1 MLTAKNQ
8 YGEIVYI
15 GELIKREGVHRLRE
29 NHYFCPVCK
38 GKVIVKLG
46 VQRISHF
53 AHVQLSSICV
63 EYERESAYHMQAK
76 MQLFEWL
83 ETECS
88 KPELEVFLPEIMQRP
103 DLMFTFLGKTYCVEY
118 QCSPISEEIFEKRT
132 NGYLS
137 SGLTPLWILGAN
149 RVHRKQTNLITLP
162 KLQSLFIKRNNIGAW
177 YLPSY
182 CPSLKSFISI
192 TNLHPLSP
200 HTMQCDYD
208 VTPQSQLHLPQWL
221 NPIFQNTFYVSN
233 WRKGIQHVKDNII
246 HFHTHKL
253 FLQELYR
260 NQIHLYLLPPYVGV
274 PLRDNL
280 LFETSPIIW
289 QMYVLLDNLF
299 SKEVGII
306 LTKEDVYKQLIKRID
321 RNHIK
326 VRNHLKPS
334 VDQLLVLIREY
345 FYLLI
350 KCQVLNEIKPNVYR
364 YENLMSFPSTISEAS
379 KFEEQFYKNLTN
391 EKIVWY

>member
-8 YGEIVYI
+8 LGETVYI
-15 GELIKREGVHRLRE
+15 VDLIKKEGINQLRE
-29 NHYFCPVCK
+29 NHYFCPLCK
-38 GKVIVKLG
+38 GKVIVKFG

-53 AHVQLSSICV
+53 AHVQLSPLCI
-63 EYERESAYHMQAK
+63 EYDRESAYHMQAK

-83 ETECS
+83 EKECS
-88 KPELEVFLPEIMQRP
+88 EVELEVFLPNIMQRP
-103 DLMFTFLGKTYCVEY
+103 DLMFTYLGNTYCVEY

-149 RVHRKQTNLITLP
+149 RVHRKQTNLIYLP
-162 KLQSLFIKRNNIGAW
+162 KFQSLFIKKNNTGEW

-208 VTPQSQLHLPQWL
+208 VIPQSQLHLPQWL
-221 NPIFQNTFYVSN
+221 NPMVQNTFYVSN

-246 HFHTHKL
+246 RFKTHNL

-260 NQIHLYLLPPYVGV
+260 NQLHLYLLPPYVGV
-274 PLRDNL
+274 PLKDNL
-280 LFETSPIIW
+280 LLETSPIIW
-289 QMYVLLDNLF
+289 QLYVLLDNLF
-299 SKEVGII
+299 SKKVGII
-306 LTKEDVYKQLIKRID
+306 LTKEIVYKRLIQRIN

-326 VRNHLKPS
+326 VRNHLKS
-334 VDQLLVLIREY
+334 SMDQLLAVIREY
-345 FYLLI
+345 LFLLT
-350 KCQVLNEIKPNVYR
+350 KSQVLKEINPNVYR
-364 YENLMSFPSTISEAS
+364 YENSLSFPNTINEAS
-379 KFEEQFYKNLTN
+379 NFEEQFYNNLTN

>member
-1 MLTAKNQ
+1 MLTAKNKW
-8 YGEIVYI
+8 GEMVYI
-15 GELIKREGVHRLRE
+15 VDLIKREGVHRLRE
-29 NHYFCPVCK
+29 NHYYCPVCK
-38 GKVIVKLG
+38 GRVIAKIG

-53 AHVQLSSICV
+53 AHLQLSPLCV
-63 EYERESAYHMQAK
+63 EFERESAYHLQAK
-76 MQLFEWL
+76 IQLFEWL

-88 KPELEVFLPEIMQRP
+88 NVRLEVYLPDIMQRP
-103 DLMFTFLGKTYCVEY
+103 DLMFTFLGNSYCVEY

-137 SGLTPLWILGAN
+137 SHLTPLWILGAN
-149 RVHRKQTNLITLP
+149 RVHRKQTNLISLP
-162 KLQSLFIKRNNIGAW
+162 KFQSLFIKKNNTGEW

-208 VTPQSQLHLPQWL
+208 VIPQSQLHLTEWL

-233 WRKGIQHVKDNII
+233 WRKGIQHVKDNMIR
-246 HFHTHKL
+246 FQTHNP

-260 NQIHLYLLPPYVGV
+260 NQLHLYLLPPYVGV

-280 LFETSPIIW
+280 LLETSPIIW

-299 SKEVGII
+299 SKEVGIS
-306 LTKEDVYKQLIKRID
+306 LTKEIIYKRLINRIN

-326 VRNHLKPS
+326 VRNHVKPS
-334 VDQLLVLIREY
+334 ENQILNLLREY
-345 FYLLI
+345 LFLLTR
-350 KCQVLNEIKPNVYR
+350 CQVLKEINPNLYR
-364 YENLMSFPSTISEAS
+364 YENLLTFPATICEAS
-379 KFEEQFYKNLTN
+379 KFEGKFYNNLTN

>member
-1 MLTAKNQ
+1 LLTAKNHR
-8 YGEIVYI
+8 GETVYI
-15 GELIKREGVHRLRE
+15 WDLIQKEEVHQIRE
-29 NHYFCPVCK
+29 NDYFCPLCN
-38 GKVIVKLG
+38 GEVIVKFG

-53 AHVQLSSICV
+53 AHVQLSSLCV
-63 EYERESAYHMQAK
+63 EYDRESEYHMQAK
-76 MQLFEWL
+76 IQLFNWL

-88 KPELEVFLPEIMQRP
+88 KVEMEVFLPDIMQRP
-103 DLMFTFLGKTYCVEY
+103 DLMFTFLGNTYCVEY
-118 QCSPISEEIFEKRT
+118 QCSPISEEVFDKRT

-149 RVHRKQTNLITLP
+149 RVHRKQTNLISLP
-162 KLQSLFIKRNNIGAW
+162 RFQSLFIKKNNTGAW

-208 VTPQSQLHLPQWL
+208 VIPQSQLHLPQWL
-221 NPIFQNTFYVSN
+221 NPIFPNTFYITN

-246 HFHTHKL
+246 RFSTHKP

-260 NQIHLYLLPPYVGV
+260 NQLHLYLLPPYVGV
-274 PLRDNL
+274 PLRDNIL
-280 LFETSPIIW
+280 LETSPIVW

-299 SKEVGII
+299 SKKIGST
-306 LTKEDVYKQLIKRID
+306 LTKEIVYKRLIKRID

-326 VRNHLKPS
+326 VRSHVKPG
-334 VDQLLVLIREY
+334 VDQLFALIREY
-345 FYLLI
+345 LFLLTR
-350 KCQVLNEIKPNVYR
+350 CQVLKEITPNVYR
-364 YENLMSFPSTISEAS
+364 YENLLSFPVTISEAS
-379 KFEEQFYKNLTN
+379 NFEEQFYNNLTN
-391 EKIVWY
+391 DKIVWY

>member
-8 YGEIVYI
+8 WGETVYI
-15 GELIKREGVHRLRE
+15 GDLIKKEGVHRLRE
-29 NHYFCPVCK
+29 NHYFCPLCK
-38 GKVIVKLG
+38 GRVIVKLG

-53 AHVQLSSICV
+53 AHVQLSPLCV

-76 MQLFEWL
+76 IQLFEWL
-83 ETECS
+83 KTECS
-88 KPELEVFLPEIMQRP
+88 KVELEAFLPDIMQRP
-103 DLMFTFLGKTYCVEY
+103 DLMFSFLGNTYCVEY
-118 QCSPISEEIFEKRT
+118 QCSPLSEEIFEKRT

-149 RVHRKQTNLITLP
+149 RVHRKQTNLISLP
-162 KLQSLFIKRNNIGAW
+162 KFQSLFIKKNITGAW

-182 CPSLKSFISI
+182 CPNLKSFISI

-208 VTPQSQLHLPQWL
+208 VIPQSQLHLSQWL
-221 NPIFQNTFYVSN
+221 NPIFQSTFYVSN

-246 HFHTHKL
+246 HFQTHYH

-260 NQIHLYLLPPYVGV
+260 NRLHLYLLPPYVGV

-280 LFETSPIIW
+280 LLETSPIIW

-299 SKEVGII
+299 LKEVGIT
-306 LTKEDVYKQLIKRID
+306 LTKEIVYKRLIKRIN
-321 RNHIK
+321 RNDIK
-326 VRNHLKPS
+326 VRIHINPS
-334 VDQLLVLIREY
+334 VDQLLALIREY
-345 FYLLI
+345 LFLLTR
-350 KCQVLNEIKPNVYR
+350 CQVLIEINPNVYR
-364 YENLMSFPSTISEAS
+364 YENLLSFPDTMSEAS
-379 KFEEQFYKNLTN
+379 NFEEQFYNNLTN